1 MPYEIHAL
9 REEPEFE
16 YFTATPASGAIGA
29 FLSGLDLSEPLS
41 EAAAEEVRQ
50 ALVHYMVIFFRD
62 QDTRRIRENFRRGAN
77 GGRDSA
83 ARGATGNQKAGIHT
97 GIQCFGRC
105 EYALRRHICGDTLAM
120 FHIVRIENAAPT
132 SAISRRVSKIPK

>member
-41 EAAAEEVRQ
+41 EEAAEEVRQ

-62 QDTRRIRENFRRGAN
+62 QDLTPEQHVAFAKIFGEVQMGGAIPRLEEQPEIKKQEYTQESN
-77 GGRDSA
+77 VSATTHLWRYPRDVPYC
-83 ARGATGNQKAGIHT
+83 T
-97 GIQCFGRC
+97 
-105 EYALRRHICGDTLAM
+105 D
-120 FHIVRIENAAPT
+120 
-132 SAISRRVSKIPK
+132 